1 MYLGICLDGKMILY
15 LGNLCSTEKYLIFHP
30 KPRVAPKRLVF
41 EKKRVTNYDNTIS
54 FILLI
59 FEVILQNQ
67 QQKFA
72 KITDYKFN

>member
-1 MYLGICLDGKMILY
+1 LCLK
-15 LGNLCSTEKYLIFHP
+15 EKYLIFHP
-30 KPRVAPKRLVF
+30 KPRVAPKCFVF

>member
-1 MYLGICLDGKMILY
+1 MKGWN
-15 LGNLCSTEKYLIFHP
+15 NLTQRQQAKS
-30 KPRVAPKRLVF
+30 LVF